1 MDKYPPEWINISM
14 TIQKAYNR
22 QPTKFDYA
30 SPTQFK
36 FQLQKLPKVEYF
48 TTACNIPGISLN
60 ATVQPT
66 PLADIPLPG
75 DTITFGDLEITFLVD
90 ENLENYREIHGWM
103 YGIGFPK
110 SRTEFAA
117 LVEANKDR
125 FPTDGKDS
133 KSTDAGKVK
142 YGAQALGPIFSD
154 ATLNVLSSKN
164 NPNIEV
170 RFSDVFPSSLSALQ
184 FDQQADDV
192 NYLTASV
199 TFKYKLY
206 EFAVKGSSN
215 TTETVT

>member
-1 MDKYPPEWINISM
+1 M
-14 TIQKAYNR
+14 TITKAIQR

-36 FQLQKLPKVEYF
+36 FQLTKLPKVEYF

-75 DTITFGDLEITFLVD
+75 DTLTFGDLEITFLVD

-110 SRTEFAA
+110 SRTQFAA

-125 FPTDGKDS
+125 FPTEGRDS
-133 KSTDAGKVK
+133 QATDAGKTK
-142 YGAQALGPIFSD
+142 YGALPLGPIFSD
-154 ATLNVLSSKN
+154 ATLNVLTSKN
-164 NPNIEV
+164 NANIEV
-170 RFSDVFPSSLSALQ
+170 RFSDVFPISLSGLN

-192 NYLTASV
+192 TYLSATVS
-199 TFKYKLY
+199 FKYKLY
-206 EFAVKGSSN
+206 EFATKGSSR
-215 TTETVT
+215 TTTTVT

>member
-1 MDKYPPEWINISM
+1 M
-14 TIQKAYNR
+14 TTTNAYDR

-75 DTITFGDLEITFLVD
+75 DTVEFNDLELTFLVD
-90 ENLENYREIHGWM
+90 VNLENYREIHGWM

-110 SRTEFAA
+110 ARTQFAE
-117 LVEANKDR
+117 LVSANKDR
-125 FPTDGKDS
+125 FPTSGKDS
-133 KSTDAGKVK
+133 LVTDAGKVK
-142 YGAQALGPIFSD
+142 YGATPLGPIFSD

-164 NPNIEV
+164 NTNIEV
-170 RFSDVFPSSLSALQ
+170 RFNDVFPTTLSGLN
-184 FDQQADDV
+184 FNQQADDV
-192 NYLTASV
+192 NYLSATVS
-199 TFKYKLY
+199 FKYKIY
-206 EFAVKGSSN
+206 EFALKSASN
-215 TTETVT
+215 TTNTVT

>member
-1 MDKYPPEWINISM
+1 M
-14 TIQKAYNR
+14 TITKAIQR

-36 FQLQKLPKVEYF
+36 FQLTKLPKVEYF

-75 DTITFGDLEITFLVD
+75 DTLTFSDLEITFLVD

-110 SRTEFAA
+110 SRTQFAA

-125 FPTDGKDS
+125 FPTEGKDS

-154 ATLNVLSSKN
+154 ATLNVLTSKN
-164 NPNIEV
+164 NANIEV
-170 RFSDVFPSSLSALQ
+170 RFSDVFPVSLSGLN

-192 NYLTASV
+192 TYLSATVS
-199 TFKYKLY
+199 FKYKLY
-206 EFAVKGSSN
+206 EFATKGASR
-215 TTETVT
+215 TTNTVT

>member
-1 MDKYPPEWINISM
+1 M
-14 TIQKAYNR
+14 TVSKAYNR

-36 FQLQKLPKVEYF
+36 FQLSKLPKVEYF

-75 DTITFGDLEITFLVD
+75 DTLIFSDLTITFLVD

-110 SRTEFAA
+110 SRTQFAN
-117 LVEANKDR
+117 LVEAGKDR
-125 FPTDGKDS
+125 FPTGGKDS
-133 KSTDAGKVK
+133 QPTDSGKVK
-142 YGAQALGPIFSD
+142 YGASPLGPIFSD
-154 ATLNVLSSKN
+154 ATLSVLSSKN
-164 NPNIEV
+164 RGNIEV
-170 RFSDVFPSSLSALQ
+170 RFNNVFPTSLSGLQ

-206 EFAVKGSSN
+206 EFATKGAS
-215 TTETVT
+215 TTTNTVT